1 MPVGK
6 QLLPAALTLFVA
18 FVFIQSLFF
27 KFAGAPETMLI
38 FGTLDAWAE
47 DTFGI
52 AGLFNPGGIF
62 SAKVVGSA
70 ELIAS
75 ILLLTGQFGGHYKA
89 GLRKLQVLGAALG
102 LGIITGA
109 IFFHL
114 FTPLGIVVGD
124 EVVPGVP
131 PGSVAEDG
139 GTLFFMA
146 IGVWVSCVLVLVLRR
161 DVALAMVGRGQGS
174 A

>member
-1 MPVGK
+1 MGK
-6 QLLPAALTLFVA
+6 HLLPAALTLFVA

-27 KFAGAPETMLI
+27 KFANGPETILI

-52 AGLFNPGGIF
+52 AGVFNPGGIF
-62 SAKVVGSA
+62 SAKVIGSL
-70 ELIAS
+70 ELVSAV
-75 ILLLTGQFGGHYKA
+75 LLLAGQFGGQARA

-102 LGIITGA
+102 LGIISGA
-109 IFFHL
+109 IVFHL

-124 EVVPGVP
+124 EVVPGVE

-146 IGVWVSCVLVLVLRR
+146 IGVWVSNALILFLRK
-161 DVALAMVGRGQGS
+161 DVALAMLGK
-174 A
+174 APTAA